1 MADLHPRLVAVFS
14 WVFPMAT
21 AVAGLTLAA
30 TTETSASTILVA
42 TTILVVCSLIG
53 VATSNSGNRFTTG
66 QAVAA
71 ALPFVLLTAGGGVD
85 LVGVLAVY
93 GIGLSLTWVVRFARG
108 EDHIE
113 MLPVMLRRLFGYVT
127 YATVYTGLRR
137 GLGQAELSGDW
148 GDLVP
153 FIGALVAWIVVEVI
167 VRALFVIGPREL
179 SRTYLAR
186 ALLHDLNVF
195 VGLVLTGALFGELYG
210 PLGWWALPM
219 ALLPYSFAHAAFRRL
234 QETKVT
240 YKQTIRALA
249 RIPEVSGLAVDGHAD
264 RTTDIS
270 TAVAKEMGL
279 GPSVVEQVEFAALM
293 HDIGRVSLN
302 EPQVLRMGFTDDDI
316 ARWSAEII
324 AESPYLERVADDVRQ
339 QYEPF
344 RRPGQQDD
352 PDISI
357 VSRIVKVAA
366 AYDWKVHE
374 GRSTPL
380 SALETL
386 HAGAAYD
393 YDPEVVAALRRV
405 LQNRRLLTPAR
416 V

>member
-1 MADLHPRLVAVFS
+1 MANLHPRLVAIFS
-14 WVFPMAT
+14 WVFPMGT
-21 AVAGLTLAA
+21 AIAGLTLAA
-30 TTETSASTILVA
+30 TSETSAPTILVA
-42 TTILVVCSLIG
+42 TTILVVASLVG

-71 ALPFVLLTAGGGVD
+71 ALPFVLVAADGGVD
-85 LVGVLAVY
+85 LIGVLAVY
-93 GIGLSLTWVVRFARG
+93 GVSLALTWVVRFARG
-108 EDHIE
+108 EDHVE

-127 YATVYTGLRR
+127 YAAVYTGLRR
-137 GLGQAELSGDW
+137 GPFAELNGDW

-153 FIGALVAWIVVEVI
+153 FIGALAAWILVEVI

-179 SRTYLAR
+179 SRSYLAR
-186 ALLHDLNVF
+186 ALLNDMNVF
-195 VGLVLTGALFGELYG
+195 LGLVLTGALFGELYG

-234 QETKVT
+234 QETKAT
-240 YKQTIRALA
+240 CKQTIRALA

-264 RTTDIS
+264 RTTDIA
-270 TAVAKEMGL
+270 TAVAKEIGL

-302 EPQVLRMGFTDDDI
+302 EPQVLRMGYTDDDI

-393 YDPEVVAALRRV
+393 YAPEVVAALRRV